1 MKFKTTKK
9 AVMDGYS
16 FVIETG
22 YCSVYDLLS
31 AENPIA
37 YTCGL
42 YGWNADIYAFDDVAI
57 VTGYRPFG
65 RLKIN
70 HETVERYK
78 KAAEEIKK
86 ANRYFDYAN
95 MRTLLRALISDFIDT
110 VKKENGIM

>member
-37 YTCGL
+37 YTCGV

-65 RLKIN
+65 RLKVK
-70 HETVERYK
+70 HETLEKYK
-78 KAAEEIKK
+78 KAAEAIKNI
-86 ANRYFDYAN
+86 NRWDYVN
-95 MRTLLRALISDFIDT
+95 TRTALHALVLDFIET
-110 VKKENGIM
+110 VKKENGIA